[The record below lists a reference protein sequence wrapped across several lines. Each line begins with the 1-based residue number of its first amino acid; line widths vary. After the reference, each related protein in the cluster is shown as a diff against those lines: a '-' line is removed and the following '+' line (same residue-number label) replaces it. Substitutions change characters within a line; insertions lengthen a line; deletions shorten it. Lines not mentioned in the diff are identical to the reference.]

1 MFEVIKNA
9 LCPLFLIHAAVL
21 LVLGIKAA
29 FLTHGFHR
37 VDLLIYLICVTLAG
51 GYFAADLGVEAIAV
65 NSVFNLVF
73 SACMLY
79 YLGAD
84 LKWTTILSIPF
95 CLVTAGLACFF

>member
-37 VDLLIYLICVTLAG
+37 IDLLIYLICVTLAG
-51 GYFAADLGVEAIAV
+51 AYFAADLGVEAIAV

-95 CLVTAGLACFF
+95 CLVTAGLAYVM

>member
-9 LCPLFLIHAAVL
+9 LCPLFLVHSAVL

-29 FLTHGFHR
+29 FVTHGFNR
-37 VDLLIYLICVTLAG
+37 IDLLVYLICVTIAG
-51 GYFAADLGVEAIAV
+51 AWFAADLGGDAIAV
-65 NSVFNLVF
+65 NSVFNLIF

-95 CLVTAGLACFF
+95 CLLTVGLAMVI

>member
-37 VDLLIYLICVTLAG
+37 IDLIIYLICVTVAGAYFAG
-51 GYFAADLGVEAIAV
+51 GLGYEAIAV
-65 NSVFNLVF
+65 NSVFNLIF

-95 CLVTAGLACFF
+95 CLLTVGLAMVV

>member
-37 VDLLIYLICVTLAG
+37 IDLLIYLICVTLAG
-51 GYFAADLGVEAIAV
+51 AYFAADLGVEAIAV
-65 NSVFNLVF
+65 NSVFNLIF

-95 CLVTAGLACFF
+95 CLVTAALAYVM

>member
-1 MFEVIKNA
+1 MFEVFKNA

-29 FLTHGFHR
+29 FVTHGFNR
-37 VDLLIYLICVTLAG
+37 IDLLVYLVCVTIAG
-51 GYFAADLGVEAIAV
+51 AWFAADLGGEAIAV
-65 NSVFNLVF
+65 NSVFNLLF

-84 LKWTTILSIPF
+84 LKWTTIFSIPF
-95 CLVTAGLACFF
+95 CLLTVGLAYMM